1 MSISEIYLIVP
12 NPALSGLIWFFIISA
27 VLYFARLPAK
37 KYILAFSEV
46 LHNALRFAANSVISA
61 DLRLQARNRAV
72 LLEAGREATER
83 IIEREFERVEDA
95 VTNDLAQYPALQRK
109 LSERITS
116 IDEDYKQSTEVP
128 PDPPQWCKVVES
140 VAKIDSNGDAMV
152 AQILKDIHKSMVK
165 AQDIAIKEH
174 RRACTQRHSVLKRM
188 MPHWRSVKHVLGEVD
203 RNIFS
208 ILERAGKIGRHMH
221 DYEEIIKGSDRSLR
235 VLSSSSIS
243 QFFISAFV
251 LSIAVGGAA
260 VNFTLIAR
268 PMAEMVGGSNFIGG
282 FKVSEISAIVIILVE
297 VSMGLFLMESL
308 RITRLF
314 PVIGAL
320 NDKLRV
326 RMIWITFGFLLVLAS
341 VEAGLAF
348 MREILME
355 DELATSAMLRGDGT
369 AMAAGVV
376 ATDFTWITTAAQMG
390 MGFILPFALVF
401 VAIPLETFVSSTR
414 TVVGI
419 LASALLRTVAFVLRL
434 TGNIARYLG
443 KTVANLYD
451 LVIFGPLWL
460 ENTIIK
466 NLRSGKAKK
475 KSSTQTINAEFQEA
489 L

>member
-12 NPALSGLIWFFIISA
+12 NPVLSGLIWFFALSA
-27 VLYFARLPAK
+27 VLYLARLPAK

-46 LHNALRFAANSVISA
+46 IHYALRLAARSVNSA
-61 DLRLQARNRAV
+61 DCRLQARNREV

-83 IIEREFERVEDA
+83 MIEREFERVENT
-95 VTNDLAQYPALQRK
+95 VMNDLSQYPALQRK
-109 LSERITS
+109 LSESITK

-128 PDPPQWCKVVES
+128 PDPPDWCKVVES

-152 AQILKDIHKSMVK
+152 AQILKDIHKSMIK
-165 AQDIAIKEH
+165 AQDKAITEH
-174 RRACTQRHSVLKRM
+174 RRACRERHAVLKRM
-188 MPHWRSVKHVLGEVD
+188 MPHWRSVKRVLAEVD
-203 RNIFS
+203 SNISS
-208 ILERAGKIGRHMH
+208 ILERATKIGRYMH
-221 DYEEIIKGSDRSLR
+221 DYEEIIKGSDRATR
-235 VLSSSSIS
+235 VLSSSALS
-243 QFFISAFV
+243 QFFVSAFV
-251 LSIAVGGAA
+251 LAIAVGGAM

-268 PMAEMVGGSNFIGG
+268 PMAEMVGGQNFIGN
-282 FKVSEISAIVIILVE
+282 FKVSEISAVVIILVE
-297 VSMGLFLMESL
+297 ISMGLFLMESL

-326 RMIWITFGFLLVLAS
+326 RMIWITFGFLFALAS

-355 DELATSAMLRGDGT
+355 DELATSAMLRGDGISTMAT
-369 AMAAGVV
+369 AEFA
-376 ATDFTWITTAAQMG
+376 WITTAAQMG

-419 LASALLRTVAFVLRL
+419 VASALLRALAFVLRL
-434 TGNIARYLG
+434 LGNIARYSG
-443 KTVANLYD
+443 KIVVNLYD

-460 ENTIIK
+460 ETTITK
-466 NLRSGKAKK
+466 KLTTAKTSNEPVK
-475 KSSTQTINAEFQEA
+475 TGYQEA
-489 L
+489 T

>member
-46 LHNALRFAANSVISA
+46 LHNALRLAANSVNSA
-61 DLRLQARNRAV
+61 DFRLQARNREV
-72 LLEAGREATER
+72 LLEAGREASER
-83 IIEREFERVEDA
+83 MIEREFERVENS

-128 PDPPQWCKVVES
+128 PNPPQWCKVVES
-140 VAKIDSNGDAMV
+140 VAKIDSNGDALV

-165 AQDIAIKEH
+165 AQDKAIKEH
-174 RRACTQRHSVLKRM
+174 RRACMQRHSVLKRM
-188 MPHWRSVKHVLGEVD
+188 MPHWRSVKTVLGEVD
-203 RNIFS
+203 RNIAS
-208 ILERAGKIGRHMH
+208 ILERASKIGRYMH
-221 DYEEIIKGSDRSLR
+221 DYEEIIKGSDRALR

-251 LSIAVGGAA
+251 LSIAIGGAM

-326 RMIWITFGFLLVLAS
+326 RMIWITFGFLLALAS

-348 MREILME
+348 MREILMQ
-355 DELATSAMLRGDGT
+355 DELATSAMLRGDG
-369 AMAAGVV
+369 AGIV
-376 ATDFTWITTAAQMG
+376 ATANFAWITTAAQMG

-401 VAIPLETFVSSTR
+401 VAIPLETFVSSSR

-419 LASALLRTVAFVLRL
+419 LASALLRAIAFVLRL
-434 TGNIARYLG
+434 SGNIARYAG

-451 LVIFGPLWL
+451 LIIFGPLWL

-466 NLRSGKAKK
+466 KLSSGEAGAN
-475 KSSTQTINAEFQEA
+475 SSARAVNSDYQEA
-489 L
+489 A

>member
-12 NPALSGLIWFFIISA
+12 NPALAGLIWFFILSA
-27 VLYFARLPAK
+27 LLYLARLPAK

-46 LHNALRFAANSVISA
+46 LHNALRLAASSVNSA
-61 DLRLQARNRAV
+61 DSRLQARNREV
-72 LLEAGREATER
+72 LLEAGREASER
-83 IIEREFERVEDA
+83 LIEREFQRVEDS
-95 VTNDLAQYPALQRK
+95 VNNDLAQYPALQRK

-128 PDPPQWCKVVES
+128 PDPPKWCKVVES
-140 VAKIDSNGDAMV
+140 VANIDSNGDAMV
-152 AQILKDIHKSMVK
+152 SQILKDIHKSMVK
-165 AQDIAIKEH
+165 AQDKAIKEH

-203 RNIFS
+203 KNIAS
-208 ILERAGKIGRHMH
+208 IIERASKIGRYMH
-221 DYEEIIKGSDRSLR
+221 DYEEIIKGSDRALR

-251 LSIAVGGAA
+251 LSIAIGGGV

-268 PMAEMVGGSNFIGG
+268 PMAEMVGGSNFIAG

-326 RMIWITFGFLLVLAS
+326 RMIWITFGFLLALAS

-355 DELATSAMLRGDGT
+355 DELATSAMLRGDG
-369 AMAAGVV
+369 AAV
-376 ATDFTWITTAAQMG
+376 AAAAEFAWITTTAQMG

-401 VAIPLETFVSSTR
+401 VAIPLETFVSSSR
-414 TVVGI
+414 TVLGI
-419 LASALLRTVAFVLRL
+419 LASAVLRAIAFVLRL
-434 TGNIARYLG
+434 SGNVARYTG
-443 KTVANLYD
+443 KTVVNLYD
-451 LVIFGPLWL
+451 LIVFGPLWL

-466 NLRSGKAKK
+466 KLSSAKTET
-475 KSSTQTINAEFQEA
+475 KSSAPAVNADYQEA
-489 L
+489 S

>member
-12 NPALSGLIWFFIISA
+12 NPALSGLIWFFILSA

-46 LHNALRFAANSVISA
+46 LHNALRLAANSVNSA
-61 DLRLQARNRAV
+61 DLRLQARNREV
-72 LLEAGREATER
+72 LLEAGREASER
-83 IIEREFERVEDA
+83 MIEREFERVEDS

-152 AQILKDIHKSMVK
+152 SQILKDIHKSMVK
-165 AQDIAIKEH
+165 AQDKAIKEH
-174 RRACTQRHSVLKRM
+174 RRACMQRHSVLKRM

-203 RNIFS
+203 KNIAS
-208 ILERAGKIGRHMH
+208 ILERASKIGRYMH
-221 DYEEIIKGSDRSLR
+221 DYEEIIKGSDRALR

-251 LSIAVGGAA
+251 LSIAIGGGV

-355 DELATSAMLRGDGT
+355 DELATSAMLRGGGE
-369 AMAAGVV
+369 GVV
-376 ATDFTWITTAAQMG
+376 AAADFAWITTAAQMG

-401 VAIPLETFVSSTR
+401 VAIPLETFVSSSR

-419 LASALLRTVAFVLRL
+419 LTSALLRAIAFVLRL
-434 TGNIARYLG
+434 AGNIARYTG
-443 KTVANLYD
+443 RTAANLYD
-451 LVIFGPLWL
+451 LIIFGPLWL
-460 ENTIIK
+460 ENTVIK
-466 NLRSGKAKK
+466 KLSAAQNKTNFPA
-475 KSSTQTINAEFQEA
+475 NAVNADYQEA
-489 L
+489 V

>member
-12 NPALSGLIWFFIISA
+12 NPALSGLIWFFILSA

-46 LHNALRFAANSVISA
+46 LHNALRLAANSVNSA
-61 DLRLQARNRAV
+61 DLRLQARNREV
-72 LLEAGREATER
+72 LLEAGREASER
-83 IIEREFERVEDA
+83 MIEREFERVEDS

-152 AQILKDIHKSMVK
+152 SQILKDIHKSMVK
-165 AQDIAIKEH
+165 AQDKAIKEH
-174 RRACTQRHSVLKRM
+174 RRACMQRHGVLKRM

-203 RNIFS
+203 KNIAS
-208 ILERAGKIGRHMH
+208 ILERASKIGRYMH
-221 DYEEIIKGSDRSLR
+221 DYEEIIKGSDRALR

-251 LSIAVGGAA
+251 LSIAIGGGV

-268 PMAEMVGGSNFIGG
+268 PMAEMVGGSNFIGS

-355 DELATSAMLRGDGT
+355 DELATSAMLRGGGE
-369 AMAAGVV
+369 GVV
-376 ATDFTWITTAAQMG
+376 AAADFAWITTAAQMG

-401 VAIPLETFVSSTR
+401 VAIPLETFVSSSR

-419 LASALLRTVAFVLRL
+419 LTSALLRAIAFVLRL
-434 TGNIARYLG
+434 VGNIARYTG
-443 KTVANLYD
+443 RTVANLYD
-451 LVIFGPLWL
+451 LIIFGPLWL
-460 ENTIIK
+460 ENTVIK
-466 NLRSGKAKK
+466 KLGAAQSKTNSPA
-475 KSSTQTINAEFQEA
+475 NAVNADYQEA
-489 L
+489 V